1 MTTPNDNAKVRKQ
14 GNKDFG
20 PNEMTFG
27 DKSGRYPEAEYEN
40 TNSVNHSATGS
51 GKTNKLKVTGTAP
64 GIDIKSQ
71 VEGLEAQYPL
81 VQVIETESGHVI
93 EYNDTPGSERVLIKH
108 ANGQGVDL
116 RPDGSILVSAQG
128 DGLVE
133 VANGGHKLIVTGEGQ
148 LHYSGNLTLNVGG
161 NFDINVGGS
170 FNVQSKSETKTVKGV
185 SRDFYMGG
193 KYTTVNGSRQDIFTR
208 NKTEIVIGDK
218 STSVKGN
225 QSINVEGSSSNN
237 VKGQMS
243 MTSEVQ
249 GVMSAPDVN
258 IAAQSMSVFGNTGTI
273 GGDGIVMHNR
283 TMFTGE
289 TIIAGTSVD
298 VPTIHTSRVN
308 STSVHATAMYATAF
322 NGDLTGTA
330 DRSISLA
337 TSNASSTATGTNNS
351 NSTFGQT
358 YRANESVMNAYLNH
372 GNYAVKKVQV
382 DYANHLFNQIEKS
395 FDTDKVTKNHLD
407 TAGIRAKKRDEGHN
421 TNKKFNNYSVSSGL
435 LNPKHSNTVPP
446 KVTVVRD
453 PKDLAVNPR
462 TVVSNRSN
470 AQTRVVPIVK
480 KDVELIVEKKF
491 NINDYSVIIPNTLIT
506 KGVSYGQF
514 LFGKG
519 SPGDY
524 DQSMSLD
531 DKKQILRNLIPHA
544 NFLKRV
550 RDNSSEF
557 DGYNL
562 EIVEGIYTK
571 DIYEDG
577 SEETLTPNG
586 LLDLRTK
593 GQCVVYELMNEDG
606 ALDLDKTFEL
616 ATWMVSNVNF
626 DKLILDYDQYDPS
639 DELNAQIVMVT
650 PAIPGSY
657 KATFKREVET
667 HYNGKKQGNE
677 LMKIEKKD
685 PKTIQSQ
692 DEDKDTDS
700 NDGDK
705 EPPDFDI
712 SRSSPQ

>member
-1 MTTPNDNAKVRKQ
+1 MTTPNDNAKVRQQ

-40 TNSVNHSATGS
+40 TNSLNHSATGS
-51 GKTNKLKVTGTAP
+51 GKPNKLKVSGTAA

-71 VEGLEAQYPL
+71 LEGLEAQYPL

-93 EYNDTPGSERVLIKH
+93 EYNDTPGSERILLRH

-116 RPDGSILVSAQG
+116 RPDGSILVSALG

-133 VANGGHKLIVTGEGQ
+133 VAHGGHKMIVTGEGQ

-161 NFDINVGGS
+161 NLDINVGGA
-170 FNVQSKSETKTVKGV
+170 FNVQAKTETKTIKGV

-193 KYTTVNGSRQDIFTR
+193 KYSTINGSRQDIITR
-208 NKTEIVIGDK
+208 NKNEIVIGDK
-218 STSVKGN
+218 GTSVKGN
-225 QSINVEGSSSNN
+225 FSTTVEGTSANN
-237 VKGQMS
+237 VKGQLS
-243 MTSEVQ
+243 MTSEAQ
-249 GVMSAPDVN
+249 GIMSAPDVN
-258 IAAQSMSVFGNTGTI
+258 IAAESMSVFGNTGTI

-289 TIIAGTSVD
+289 SITAEQSITT
-298 VPTIHTSRVN
+298 PTIVTTRVN

-330 DRSISLA
+330 DRSISPA
-337 TSNASSTATGTNNS
+337 TNNASSTATGTNNS
-351 NSTFGQT
+351 ISTFGET

-372 GNYAVKKVQV
+372 GNYAIKKVQV
-382 DYANHLFNQIEKS
+382 DYANHLFNQIDKA
-395 FDTDKVTKNHLD
+395 FDTDKVTKNHID
-407 TAGIRAKKRDEGHN
+407 TMGVRAKKRDSGHHAN
-421 TNKKFNNYSVSSGL
+421 QKFNNYSVSAGL
-435 LNPKHSNTVPP
+435 LNPQHKNTVPP
-446 KVTVVRD
+446 KVTTVRD
-453 PKDLAVNPR
+453 PKDLSVSAR
-462 TVVSNRSN
+462 SVVSNRSN
-470 AQTRVVPIVK
+470 PQTRVVPVIK
-480 KDVELIVEKKF
+480 KDFQFVVEKKF
-491 NINDYSVIIPNTLIT
+491 DINNYSVIIPNTLIT
-506 KGVSYGQF
+506 KGVSYAQF

-524 DQSMSLD
+524 DQTMSLD

-544 NFLKRV
+544 NFLKRI
-550 RDNSSEF
+550 RDNSAEF
-557 DGYNL
+557 EGFNL

-577 SEETLTPNG
+577 SEETLVADG

-593 GQCVVYELMNEDG
+593 GQCVVYELNNEDG

-616 ATWMVSNVNF
+616 ATWMVSNIHF

-639 DELNAQIVMVT
+639 EELNVQIVMTT
-650 PAIPGSY
+650 PAIKGDYS
-657 KATFKREVET
+657 ATFKREVET

-685 PKTIQSQ
+685 PKNIQTEKL
-692 DEDKDTDS
+692 DEEKIPD
-700 NDGDK
+700 DGDK

-712 SRSSPQ
+712 NSATPQ